1 MNETLIPIMKV
12 GRYAGV
18 PVDKLPNSYLRW
30 IITQNFSRDILEAA
44 KQKLGESDY
53 NDLFLSVSRHTID
66 MFSKRFLHVWIESEN
81 PKGKEMDGIAT
92 FIAKRA
98 QEAWDKGKDVS
109 KHRHQSDGVIK
120 ELDGIKWVFG
130 VNPNYPDY
138 RDVITVM
145 QDTDDCYPQ
154 LSP

>member
-1 MNETLIPIMKV
+1 MNEIQIPIMKV

-30 IITQNFSRDILEAA
+30 LITQNFSKDILEVA
-44 KQKLGESDY
+44 KRKLEDSDY
-53 NDLFLSVSRHTID
+53 NDLFLSVSRHAID
-66 MFSKRFLHVWIESEN
+66 MFSKRFLSVWVESESS
-81 PKGKEMDGIAT
+81 KGEKMDGLAT

-98 QEAWDKGKDVS
+98 QEAWDKGTDIS
-109 KHRHQSDGVIK
+109 KHRYQKDGVVK
-120 ELDGIKWVFG
+120 EYNNVKWVFG

-145 QDTDDCYPQ
+145 PSDDCYPQ
-154 LSP
+154 L